1 MDKLSTG
8 CSNIDSL
15 LKGGFSLNEISLVYG
30 EASSG
35 KTILAVQCAIEA
47 ARQKFKV
54 LYVDSDQSFSAQR
67 LESLPLNPASLE
79 QIIIFRP
86 GDFQDQIVITEAFEN
101 LMTKTRT
108 LLVID
113 SITGLYRASLGKRK
127 ETVAQNRELNRQ
139 LAYLADLSRRYP
151 LVTILT
157 GEVHSQP
164 GPGEWIVEPVATR
177 SLEHWS
183 STVARLRHT
192 AKADVRELV
201 LEKLDGR
208 TVQAPRALFRITSE
222 GLEDA

>member
-1 MDKLSTG
+1 MDKLNTG
-8 CSNIDSL
+8 CSSIDTL

-177 SLEHWS
+177 ALEHWS

>member
-8 CSNIDSL
+8 CSSIDTL

-47 ARQKFKV
+47 ARNKFKV

-101 LMTKTRT
+101 LMTKART

-139 LAYLADLSRRYP
+139 LAYLADLSRRFP